1 MRLLFL
7 LLRTSRWDA
16 LVGILAGVVAGLAAS
31 GFAWTLQ
38 GVISEQGG
46 HWPRYLMIFIG
57 CWVAYIAGAVLSDNR
72 LTRVS
77 QRAIRELRLSISRR
91 ILAVPLPLLE
101 REQER
106 IFPVLI
112 QDITAVS
119 NAASALPS
127 AVSGLVTVMGCY
139 ALLAVISL
147 KLAAACLALIAVA
160 IGGYLLPL
168 QRFQHHLTRWRADWD
183 RVSALLDTIVRG
195 HKELKLDD
203 RKRAVFFERHLE
215 PICQRQE
222 TEMTR
227 ASTWETLVKRWG
239 EMLLL
244 LGVGLLLFTLPLHG
258 WASYEQFGRFLFVT
272 LFMLAPLA
280 TLVSFTTHLSRVA
293 LSIDRAEKLGVLLD
307 SEASP
312 APTTS
317 LPQPPSP
324 SPLHFA
330 LRDVSYRHIREDAAP
345 FDLGPVSLEFDRPE
359 LVFISGGNGSGKT
372 TLIKL
377 ICGLYPPLQGQILV
391 DGKVVGETGSA
402 AHRGRFSVIFADFF
416 LFEGLLGYEDASGTK
431 VERLLRELRL
441 DKQVSVDATGAFSTT
456 KLSSGQRKRLA
467 LVAALLEDKPV
478 YIFDEWAADQD
489 PESRRWFYEHI
500 LPDLRNRGKLVLAIT
515 HDEAFYP
522 RADRLIHLAEGRIVS
537 DMRQSARG

>member
-1 MRLLFL
+1 M
-7 LLRTSRWDA
+7 
-16 LVGILAGVVAGLAAS
+16 VGILAGVVAGLAAS

-46 HWPRYLMIFIG
+46 HWPRYLTIFIG
-57 CWVAYIAGAVLSDNR
+57 CWLAYIAGAVLADNR
-72 LTRVS
+72 LIRVS

-119 NAASALPS
+119 NAAAALPS
-127 AVSGLVTVMGCY
+127 ALTGLVTVMGCY

-312 APTTS
+312 APTSS

-324 SPLHFA
+324 FPLRFA

-345 FDLGPVSLEFDRPE
+345 FVLGPVSLEFDRPE

-391 DGKVVGETGSA
+391 DGQVLGGAGSA
-402 AHRGRFSVIFADFF
+402 AHRRRFSVIFADFF
-416 LFEGLLGYEDASGTK
+416 LFDGLLGYEDASGAK

-441 DKQVSVDATGAFSTT
+441 DKQVSVDAAGAFSST

-500 LPDLRNRGKLVLAIT
+500 LPDLRKRGKLVLAIT
-515 HDEAFYP
+515 HDEGFYS

-537 DMRQSARG
+537 DTRQSARD